1 MPNHTKPLDHT
12 EQALKID
19 LAKEEERIVAFLR
32 ESVLERLKRRGVVL
46 GISGGIDSSTC
57 AALALKAFGPKR
69 VRVLLM
75 PEEDSD
81 PKSTELGRLLA
92 EHLGLEPILENI
104 TPILQGAGCYQRR
117 DEAVRH
123 SFPDFGEGWKM
134 KIKQPQGLLE
144 TGRLNFFRLEVESP
158 EGERMEARLR
168 PADLAAIVAATNFK
182 QRTRK
187 MLEYHHAD
195 LCNFAVL
202 GTPNRLEYDQGFF
215 VKNGDGAADVKP
227 IAHLY
232 KTQVY
237 ALARHLGLPEI
248 LCSQQP
254 TTDTY
259 SLEQTQE
266 EFYFALPYDRMDR
279 CLLAFNLGMP
289 ATALAAELGLPEEQI
304 QHVYADIERK
314 RRTTR
319 YLHTPPLTVEEI

>member
-1 MPNHTKPLDHT
+1 MASKRT
-12 EQALKID
+12 EQALELD
-19 LAKEEERIVAFLR
+19 LAQEEERILAFLR
-32 ESVLERLKRRGVVL
+32 ETVLQRLKRRGVVL

-57 AALALKAFGPKR
+57 AALAVRAFGPKR

-104 TPILQGAGCYQRR
+104 TPILEGAGCYRRR
-117 DEAVRH
+117 DEAVRN
-123 SFPDFGEGWKM
+123 SFPDFGPGWKM
-134 KIKQPQGLLE
+134 KIKQPKGLLE

-158 EGERMEARLR
+158 DGERRDARLR
-168 PADLAAIVAATNFK
+168 PADLAAIVASTNFK

-187 MLEYHHAD
+187 MIEYHHAD

-237 ALARHLGLPEI
+237 AMARHLGLPDI
-248 LCSQQP
+248 LCEQLP

-266 EFYFALPYDRMDR
+266 EFYFALPYDLMDR
-279 CLLAFNLGMP
+279 CLLGFNRGMSP
-289 ATALAAELGLPEEQI
+289 AELGAELEMPVEQI
-304 QHVYADIERK
+304 EHVFADIERK
-314 RRTTR
+314 RRTTS
-319 YLHTPPLTVEEI
+319 YLHTPPLTVEKILEA